1 MPFIIEKRRYFE
13 ECKESDVVH
22 MGGGSFMVPIS
33 EFKLDDVDKVIFMTE
48 IAVYSIDKG
57 IAIDKGVKLEFTSGG
72 IQYLLVPV
80 VNFDIE
86 GV

>member
-13 ECKESDVVH
+13 ECKESDVIH
-22 MGGGSFMVPIS
+22 MRGGSFMVPIS

-48 IAVYSIDKG
+48 IAIYSIDKG
-57 IAIDKGVKLEFTSGG
+57 HAIDKGVKLTSGG